1 MVSTRRRKS
10 SDRRVATD
18 SRPNMGRRG
27 KLSSSKKSSDPL
39 DELGLDEIDE
49 HYAKRNAQL
58 DGFDSD
64 DSLSIDLESESDEEV
79 LGKTGRRGKNEAASD
94 ASDSDAGSDSDSESF
109 DSDEEMEKN
118 TRYGQLLKQAKAIK
132 AKLDI
137 ERGEDSGSD
146 EEFSAGSDELDGSAP
161 DADIDTDALGWGSK
175 KRSYYDAD
183 NVDMEGSESE
193 EDLEAEARRLQRETM
208 GNLTEEDFRGVMD
221 DDNGHDGHDGHDD
234 DDELDAVSS
243 DEEFAD
249 MRASAIRQDA
259 LELKAL
265 LGELRTSLS
274 EIRSRLAPLLAE
286 LRAGKLGTQ
295 QGVSYLEAKHVL
307 LMHYVANLVFYLLL
321 KAEGKPVKEHP
332 VIGRLIEIR
341 GYLEKAR
348 VIDKKLK
355 YQIEKLLMAAE
366 GESLSQGRK
375 GEATATAAADVA
387 GEEMAVAKPRPG
399 ALVVDDDDE
408 DDDDDEF
415 GTERKTMGRDDNG
428 AYRPPRLN
436 PVSMEL
442 EDEAPDDA
450 KLSGKERR
458 KQINASRKASRSQY
472 IQEFAAELAGAPE
485 EKKMGVPI
493 GMDTADALRHR
504 QKLAARAEVE
514 EELMIR
520 VPLSKDERKKLK
532 AQRRAGLS
540 GKALLD
546 DFQDDLADLVG
557 GAGNAD
563 DLGVDARFSKHKTNQ
578 LYGADLSL
586 QNSKK
591 RGFSGDADIPERAS
605 LAARRANMDGI
616 RAKQQGRAIS
626 YDFKEKNYPSG
637 RSTDV
642 GTETDFYRSAK
653 KMSESRK
660 KQKRDANAPD
670 ALLPPMA
677 EATGTG
683 ARKIDTAIEKN
694 RGLTPHR
701 RKDLKNP
708 RKKHRI
714 KFAEAKVRRSGAVQK
729 VKEGAAGGYEGEM
742 TGIKSRVSKS
752 VRF

>member
-10 SDRRVATD
+10 SDRRAGSV
-18 SRPNMGRRG
+18 P
-27 KLSSSKKSSDPL
+27 KSTMPAPPPRDL
-39 DELGLDEIDE
+39 DAVGLDEIDE
-49 HYAKRNAQL
+49 QYRARNAQL

-64 DSLSIDLESESDEEV
+64 RSLSVDLESDSEEEV
-79 LGKTGRRGKNEAASD
+79 LGLEGGSD
-94 ASDSDAGSDSDSESF
+94 DSDGDNDDDESL

-137 ERGEDSGSD
+137 ERGEDGSSSEGGSD
-146 EEFSAGSDELDGSAP
+146 SDDDSAEAAEAAEA
-161 DADIDTDALGWGSK
+161 ADDRALGWGSK

-193 EDLEAEARRLQRETM
+193 SDLDAEEAEARRLQREIM
-208 GNLTEEDFRGVMD
+208 GNLAEEDFRGGF
-221 DDNGHDGHDGHDD
+221 GHSDEDALEEEEEEDD
-234 DDELDAVSS
+234 DDDDDARDSEDRNQSS

-249 MRASAIRQDA
+249 LRASAIRQDA

-321 KAEGKPVKEHP
+321 KAEGKSVKEHP
-332 VIGRLIEIR
+332 VIARLIEIR

-355 YQIEKLLMAAE
+355 YQIEKLLMAADGTPRSE
-366 GESLSQGRK
+366 VSFKDTVDG
-375 GEATATAAADVA
+375 
-387 GEEMAVAKPRPG
+387 VAKPRPG
-399 ALVVDDDDE
+399 ALMVDGGGDDHVDDVDVDV
-408 DDDDDEF
+408 DVD
-415 GTERKTMGRDDNG
+415 TTTSTT

-436 PVSMEL
+436 PISMEL
-442 EDEAPDDA
+442 DASPPPTDPLSAAPPTSKD
-450 KLSGKERR
+450 RR
-458 KQINASRKASRSQY
+458 QRLNASRKASRSQY
-472 IQEFAAELAGAPE
+472 IQEVAAELAGAPE
-485 EKKMGVPI
+485 EKKMGVPV

-557 GAGNAD
+557 SGSGND
-563 DLGVDARFSKHKTNQ
+563 PGVDARFSKHKTNQ
-578 LYGADLSL
+578 LYGADVSL
-586 QNSKK
+586 QDAKK
-591 RGFSGDADIPERAS
+591 KNTSGDADVPERA
-605 LAARRANMDGI
+605 LLRARRATMDGI
-616 RAKQQGRAIS
+616 RAKQSLSSRAIS
-626 YDFKEKNYPSG
+626 YEPAE
-637 RSTDV
+637 V
-642 GTETDFYRSAK
+642 TETDFYRSAK
-653 KMSESRK
+653 KATESRK
-660 KQKRDANAPD
+660 RQKQAANAPD

-677 EATGTG
+677 EPTGTG
-683 ARKIDTAIEKN
+683 ARKIGTAIEKN

-714 KFAEAKVRRSGAVQK
+714 KFAEAKVRRSGAVQQ
-729 VKEGAAGGYEGEM
+729 VKEGAGGGYEGEM

-752 VRF
+752 VKF

>member
-10 SDRRVATD
+10 SDRRAGSVPKSRMPPPRDLD
-18 SRPNMGRRG
+18 SV
-27 KLSSSKKSSDPL
+27 
-39 DELGLDEIDE
+39 GLDEIDE
-49 HYAKRNAQL
+49 QYRARNAQL

-64 DSLSIDLESESDEEV
+64 RSMSVDLESDSEEEV
-79 LGKTGRRGKNEAASD
+79 LGLEGGSD
-94 ASDSDAGSDSDSESF
+94 DSDGDNDDDDSSL

-137 ERGEDSGSD
+137 ERGEDGSSSEGGSD
-146 EEFSAGSDELDGSAP
+146 DSDDDSAEG
-161 DADIDTDALGWGSK
+161 ADDRERGWGSK

-193 EDLEAEARRLQRETM
+193 SDLEAEEAEARRLQREIM
-208 GNLTEEDFRGVMD
+208 GNLAEEDFRGGLHSDED
-221 DDNGHDGHDGHDD
+221 DDALDD
-234 DDELDAVSS
+234 DDDDARDSEERNQSS

-249 MRASAIRQDA
+249 LRASAIRQDA

-307 LMHYVANLVFYLLL
+307 LMHYVANLVFYLLV
-321 KAEGKPVKEHP
+321 KAEGKSVKEHP
-332 VIGRLIEIR
+332 VIARLIEIR

-355 YQIEKLLMAAE
+355 YQIEKLLMAADGTPRPE
-366 GESLSQGRK
+366 VSFKDNVDG
-375 GEATATAAADVA
+375 
-387 GEEMAVAKPRPG
+387 VAKPRPG
-399 ALVVDDDDE
+399 ALMVDDDDVV
-408 DDDDDEF
+408 DDVDGD
-415 GTERKTMGRDDNG
+415 TTTTAT

-436 PVSMEL
+436 PISMEL
-442 EDEAPDDA
+442 DA
-450 KLSGKERR
+450 SPPPTDPLSPTPPTSKDRR
-458 KQINASRKASRSQY
+458 KHLNASRKASRSQY
-472 IQEFAAELAGAPE
+472 IQEVAAELAGAPE
-485 EKKMGVPI
+485 EKKMGVPV

-557 GAGNAD
+557 SGAGSGND
-563 DLGVDARFSKHKTNQ
+563 PGVDARFSKHKTNQ
-578 LYGADLSL
+578 LYGADMSL
-586 QNSKK
+586 QTAKK
-591 RGFSGDADIPERAS
+591 NNNASGDADVPERAS
-605 LAARRANMDGI
+605 LRARRATMDGI
-616 RAKQQGRAIS
+616 RAKQSLSSRAIS
-626 YDFKEKNYPSG
+626 YEPAEPSG
-637 RSTDV
+637 TL
-642 GTETDFYRSAK
+642 ETDFYRSAK
-653 KMSESRK
+653 KATESRK
-660 KQKRDANAPD
+660 RQKQAANAPD

-677 EATGTG
+677 EPTGTG
-683 ARKIDTAIEKN
+683 ARKIGTAIEKN

-729 VKEGAAGGYEGEM
+729 VKDGAGGGYEGEM

-752 VRF
+752 VKF

>member
-1 MVSTRRRKS
+1 
-10 SDRRVATD
+10 
-18 SRPNMGRRG
+18 
-27 KLSSSKKSSDPL
+27 
-39 DELGLDEIDE
+39 
-49 HYAKRNAQL
+49 
-58 DGFDSD
+58 
-64 DSLSIDLESESDEEV
+64 
-79 LGKTGRRGKNEAASD
+79 
-94 ASDSDAGSDSDSESF
+94 
-109 DSDEEMEKN
+109 MEKN

-137 ERGEDSGSD
+137 ERGEDGNSSEGGSD
-146 EEFSAGSDELDGSAP
+146 SDDDSAEAAEA
-161 DADIDTDALGWGSK
+161 ADDRALGWGSK

-193 EDLEAEARRLQRETM
+193 SDLDAEEAEARRLQREIM
-208 GNLTEEDFRGVMD
+208 GNLAEEDFRGGF
-221 DDNGHDGHDGHDD
+221 GHSDEDSLEEDD
-234 DDELDAVSS
+234 DDDDDARDSEDRNQSS

-249 MRASAIRQDA
+249 LRASAIRQDA
-259 LELKAL
+259 LELKSL

-321 KAEGKPVKEHP
+321 KAEGKSVKEHP
-332 VIGRLIEIR
+332 VIARLIEIR

-355 YQIEKLLMAAE
+355 YQIEKLLMAADGTPRSE
-366 GESLSQGRK
+366 VSFKDTVDG
-375 GEATATAAADVA
+375 
-387 GEEMAVAKPRPG
+387 VAKPRPG
-399 ALVVDDDDE
+399 ALMVDVDVD
-408 DDDDDEF
+408 
-415 GTERKTMGRDDNG
+415 TTTTTTTT

-436 PVSMEL
+436 PISMEL
-442 EDEAPDDA
+442 DASPPPTDPLSPAPPTSKD
-450 KLSGKERR
+450 RR
-458 KQINASRKASRSQY
+458 QRLNASRKASRSQY
-472 IQEFAAELAGAPE
+472 IQEVAAELAGAPE
-485 EKKMGVPI
+485 EKKMGVPV

-557 GAGNAD
+557 SGTGPGPGSGND
-563 DLGVDARFSKHKTNQ
+563 PGVDARFSKHKTNQ
-578 LYGADLSL
+578 LYGADVSL
-586 QNSKK
+586 QDAKK
-591 RGFSGDADIPERAS
+591 KNTSGDADVPERAS
-605 LAARRANMDGI
+605 LRARRATMDGI
-616 RAKQQGRAIS
+616 RAKQSLSSRAIS
-626 YDFKEKNYPSG
+626 YEPAE
-637 RSTDV
+637 V
-642 GTETDFYRSAK
+642 TETDFYRSAK
-653 KMSESRK
+653 KATESRK
-660 KQKRDANAPD
+660 RQKQAANAPD

-677 EATGTG
+677 EPTGTG
-683 ARKIDTAIEKN
+683 ARKIGTAIEKN

-714 KFAEAKVRRSGAVQK
+714 KFAEAKVRRSGAVQQ
-729 VKEGAAGGYEGEM
+729 VKEGAGGGYEGEM

-752 VRF
+752 VKF